1 MDGMDQVEAFDA
13 SGLDEDGQVDFKG
26 KAKGFVRTYGF
37 LSAVLPYTN
46 AAWEKRSIFLNFLV
60 SKLPAPIEVDPSKGI
75 LDAIDMD
82 SYRVEKIAMQKIIL
96 PDESGEVSPVPT
108 NGSGGKPDPEME
120 KLSNIL
126 KVFNDHF
133 ADIEWGDDDR
143 IRKLITEEIPTRV
156 AANAAYQN
164 AMKRGDKQNAR
175 IEHDKALGDVIVEMM
190 NDDSE
195 LFKQFMDNQSFK
207 RWMTDTVFGLTY
219 EPAMAAG

>member
-1 MDGMDQVEAFDA
+1 
-13 SGLDEDGQVDFKG
+13 
-26 KAKGFVRTYGF
+26 
-37 LSAVLPYTN
+37 
-46 AAWEKRSIFLNFLV
+46 
-60 SKLPAPIEVDPSKGI
+60 
-75 LDAIDMD
+75 
-82 SYRVEKIAMQKIIL
+82 MQKIIL
-96 PDESGEVSPVPT
+96 PDEPGEVPPVPT
-108 NGSGGKPDPEME
+108 TGGGGKPDPEMDQ
-120 KLSNIL
+120 LSNIL

-133 ADIEWGDDDR
+133 ADIAWVDDDR

-190 NDDSE
+190 NDDAE

-207 RWMTDTVFGLTY
+207 RWMADTVFGLTY